1 MFEAG
6 VQYGHKNQFDNPAMR
21 PYIHQTKNGMRII
34 DVVQSADR
42 LVKALEFVKSVAKDN
57 KQILFVGTKNKVS
70 PLVKRY
76 AAACNMPSVDV
87 RWFGGTL
94 TNYMVVRQSVKRLEA
109 LLLQERENDFAHL
122 IKKERAKQIHSITKL
137 LKKVGGMR
145 IMRGLPSALFIVD
158 VRSEANA
165 VREANAL
172 GIPVIAIVDSN
183 SSPIGID
190 YMIPGNDDS
199 SKAIK
204 LYLSSV
210 SDAINEVR
218 HASVTIDEAKTADAD
233 VNEPAAQADKTKDN

>member
-6 VQYGHKNQFDNPAMR
+6 VQYGHKNKFDNPAMR
-21 PYIHQTKNGMRII
+21 PYVHQTKNGMRII
-34 DVVQSADR
+34 DVVQSADG
-42 LVKALEFVKSVAKDN
+42 LIKALEFVKSIAKDG

-76 AAACNMPSVDV
+76 AESCNMPSVDA
-87 RWFGGTL
+87 RWYGGTL
-94 TNYMVVRQSVKRLEA
+94 TNHMVVRQSVKRLEA
-109 LLLQERENDFAHL
+109 LHLQERENDFAHL

-158 VRSEANA
+158 VRAETNA

-172 GIPVIAIVDSN
+172 GIPVIGIVDTN

-190 YMIPGNDDS
+190 YIIPGNDDS
-199 SKAIK
+199 TKAIN
-204 LYLSSV
+204 LYLSSI
-210 SDAINEVR
+210 SDAVNEVR
-218 HASVTIDEAKTADAD
+218 HASVKIDEAGAVGTDA
-233 VNEPAAQADKTKDN
+233 NEPVAQVGKTKGN